1 MANSI
6 IFVSGKGGVGK
17 TMISTNVSTALA
29 RSGKRVLLL
38 DADFGLANANI
49 MLGIKGDYSL
59 ADVLEGS
66 VDINSAI
73 SETKDGLRILCGGSG
88 LSNLVGLDQEARFR
102 IIRLVEPLED
112 TIDYLII
119 DAPAGIEDNA
129 LCYAGASDEICL
141 ILTTEPTSFMDAYA
155 TVKVLSMEKK
165 INKIKI
171 IVNMAESISSG
182 KAVFGRFQD
191 IVCRFLPV
199 TLELT
204 GVIPSSKNIQQ
215 SIVNRSPMSKNNSN
229 LKDISL
235 LSEISHT
242 IVNNIKTSE
251 NNNLS
256 FFQGLLSGVA

>member
-102 IIRLVEPLED
+102 IIRLV
-112 TIDYLII
+112 
-119 DAPAGIEDNA
+119 
-129 LCYAGASDEICL
+129 
-141 ILTTEPTSFMDAYA
+141 
-155 TVKVLSMEKK
+155 
-165 INKIKI
+165 
-171 IVNMAESISSG
+171 
-182 KAVFGRFQD
+182 AVSYTHLRAHE
-191 IVCRFLPV
+191 
-199 TLELT
+199 T
-204 GVIPSSKNIQQ
+204 
-215 SIVNRSPMSKNNSN
+215 
-229 LKDISL
+229 
-235 LSEISHT
+235 
-242 IVNNIKTSE
+242 
-251 NNNLS
+251 
-256 FFQGLLSGVA
+256 